1 MNTSV
6 LTPTILVMEIIGK
19 SPQMKDTLETIHLAA
34 DTGASVL
41 ITGEKGTEK
50 DLVAKAIHKESSRRK
65 FPFVRI
71 NCSAHPETLRD
82 FELFGNAK
90 QAAEEMEN
98 GRPGRLGL
106 AHRGTV
112 FLDEISELSLPLQ
125 GKLLRV
131 LQESHLKKAGG
142 TGSPGMD
149 IQILAATHKD
159 LWKCIREKTFRY
171 DLYNRL
177 NAIPIHIPPLREG
190 KEDMPMLVEYYL
202 IKFCE
207 EQKKQGMQLSPEA
220 RDAFILYDWPGNMGE
235 FVNAVERIVA
245 LHPGG
250 TVEKQHL
257 PSFLTSHLENCA
269 MIKTLS
275 PRGETLEKA
284 VGSFE
289 KGLIIEALK
298 QNSGIKAR
306 AARQLGLSRSN
317 LQYKIKKYGIA
328 NV

>member
-6 LTPTILVMEIIGK
+6 LTTTILVLDIIGK
-19 SPQMKDTLETIHLAA
+19 SPQMKEALETIRLAA

-50 DLVAKAIHKESSRRK
+50 DLVAKAIHKESSRQK

-82 FELFGNAK
+82 FELFGNAN

-98 GRPGRLGL
+98 GRPGP

-131 LQESHLKKAGG
+131 LQESHLKKTGG

-171 DLYNRL
+171 DLYSRL
-177 NAIPIHIPPLREG
+177 NAIPIHIPPLRER
-190 KEDMPMLVEYYL
+190 KEDLPMLLEYYL
-202 IKFCE
+202 KKFCE
-207 EQKKQGMQLSPEA
+207 EQKKQGMQLSPES
-220 RDAFILYDWPGNMGE
+220 RDAIILYDWPGNMGE
-235 FVNAVERIVA
+235 FVNAIERIVA

-257 PSFLTSHLENCA
+257 PSFLTSHLEKGA
-269 MIKTLS
+269 TIKTLS

-317 LQYKIKKYGIA
+317 LQYKIKKYGISR
-328 NV
+328 V